1 MKEFLKPVNICGS
14 YYEQEFSVLFFFD
27 SQLHSLWKRIWGLGL
42 WLVALV
48 WLVLR
53 LVNSQ
58 ELRVGVRVRLSVR
71 VKRRSTYAALRVAV
85 LRVCEQPIR
94 VICRIGLSTSKR

>member
-1 MKEFLKPVNICGS
+1 
-14 YYEQEFSVLFFFD
+14 
-27 SQLHSLWKRIWGLGL
+27 
-42 WLVALV
+42 
-48 WLVLR
+48 VLR

-94 VICRIGLSTSKR
+94 VICRIGLSTTKR